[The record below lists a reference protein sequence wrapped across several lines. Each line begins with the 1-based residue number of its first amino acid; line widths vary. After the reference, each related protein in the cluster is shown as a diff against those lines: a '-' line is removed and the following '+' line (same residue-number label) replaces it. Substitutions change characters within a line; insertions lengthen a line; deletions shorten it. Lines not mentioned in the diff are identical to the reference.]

1 MPADRTNIRP
11 IVRLNR
17 INDFSSPQYPFRHIT
32 RSGDSTKK
40 RSLAP
45 LQYKAPLLPLPSNLY
60 TSNANH
66 QIAASVLHDMGHGQG
81 QSTTS
86 YNKHEV
92 TQHIKPST
100 IEENDK
106 IEQQETT
113 SSKIEVP
120 HAITESRKMDDLFS
134 QTLLWVVQFSVI
146 SIFIRHVKLPS
157 SISYFSLLMVIGIVG
172 MDHGPTFKIFMLTSL
187 LLLNMLAL
195 KI

>member
-1 MPADRTNIRP
+1 MPADRINIRP

-17 INDFSSPQYPFRHIT
+17 INDFSSPQYPFIRIT
-32 RSGDSTKK
+32 KSGEVSKK
-40 RSLAP
+40 RSL
-45 LQYKAPLLPLPSNLY
+45 APLLPLPSNLY

-86 YNKHEV
+86 YNKHEA
-92 TQHIKPST
+92 THDIKPT
-100 IEENDK
+100 NVEENTK
-106 IEQQETT
+106 IDQQETT

-120 HAITESRKMDDLFS
+120 HAITESHKLDDLFS

-157 SISYFSLLMVIGIVG
+157 SISYFKLLIVIGIVG
-172 MDHGPTFKIFMLTSL
+172 MDHSPTFKIFMLASL